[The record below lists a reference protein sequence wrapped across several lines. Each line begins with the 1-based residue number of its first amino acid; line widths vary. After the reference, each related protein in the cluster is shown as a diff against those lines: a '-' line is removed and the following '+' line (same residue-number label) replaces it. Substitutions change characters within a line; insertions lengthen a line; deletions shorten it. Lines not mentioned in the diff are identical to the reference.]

1 MSLGHPDWIGA
12 CGAYLSG
19 LEASS
24 RRGLVVTVF
33 YGAVFLRGT
42 TSGAVLVL
50 LVVVSGSLEDR
61 VRADRRFGRPA
72 HLTKRLVYEVGISRS
87 RVIVKAPSPAA
98 LIFASRIFARVG
110 HI

>member
-33 YGAVFLRGT
+33 TERSSWVFLRGM
-42 TSGAVLVL
+42 AVTA
-50 LVVVSGSLEDR
+50 GHGE
-61 VRADRRFGRPA
+61 
-72 HLTKRLVYEVGISRS
+72 
-87 RVIVKAPSPAA
+87 
-98 LIFASRIFARVG
+98 RIT
-110 HI
+110 

>member
-50 LVVVSGSLEDR
+50 LVVVSGSLEDPGE
-61 VRADRRFGRPA
+61 VRADRRLG
-72 HLTKRLVYEVGISRS
+72 HLDVFFVTLIGGVARYERNLDGEGAQRRQQFV
-87 RVIVKAPSPAA
+87 A
-98 LIFASRIFARVG
+98 
-110 HI
+110 

>member
-50 LVVVSGSLEDR
+50 LVVVSGSLEDPGE
-61 VRADRRFGRPA
+61 VRADRRFTPA
-72 HLTKRLVYEVGISRS
+72 PLEFPRCALSRLLHV
-87 RVIVKAPSPAA
+87 
-98 LIFASRIFARVG
+98 
-110 HI
+110 